1 MPFLPRVLL
10 VSLLLVVC
18 CGRQLVA
25 QPGRI
30 AEGVDNV
37 ESFLRST
44 KLEYYVSSRVR
55 DTSFSIPGYDG
66 PPRIFLAS
74 DRVVRGACWRNR

>member
-37 ESFLRST
+37 ESFLRSSFGST

-55 DTSFSIPGYDG
+55 SSISKPG
-66 PPRIFLAS
+66 
-74 DRVVRGACWRNR
+74 